1 MGIVSAVIL
10 GLNFQTVNVQKAT
23 LEQDA
28 HNLLQM
34 VNV

>member
-1 MGIVSAVIL
+1 MVIVSAATL
-10 GLNFQTVNVQKAT
+10 DLNFQTVNVQKET